1 MREAFNDLP
10 YHGTAMQPRAEQP
23 IPPAYQLAQAAY
35 ELHAALERHLHD
47 TLTELDLTIP
57 LSDALWQLDPQLG
70 PLSRRELAERL
81 NCDPSNVTFLVNRL
95 ERRRLVTRAQAR
107 GDRRLKAL
115 ALTPA
120 GIEVRDRLI
129 ATIAESSLFSQLTS
143 AQTRQLSQLLKR
155 CVAFCNSY
163 R

>member
-1 MREAFNDLP
+1 MREVFNDLP
-10 YHGTAMQPRAEQP
+10 YHGIVMQPRPGQP

-35 ELHAALERHLHD
+35 ELHAALERQLHD
-47 TLTELDLTIP
+47 TLIELDLTIA

-95 ERRRLVTRAQAR
+95 ERRRLITRAQAR

-115 ALTPA
+115 TLTPT
-120 GIEVRDRLI
+120 GIEFRDRLI
-129 ATIAESSLFSQLTS
+129 TTIAESSLFSQLTS
-143 AQTRQLSQLLKR
+143 AEQRRLAQLLRR
-155 CVAFCNSY
+155 CVAFGNPY

>member
-1 MREAFNDLP
+1 MREVFNDLR
-10 YHGTAMQPRAEQP
+10 YHVMVTQPRAEQP
-23 IPPAYQLAQAAY
+23 MPAAYQLAEAAY

-47 TLTELDLTIP
+47 TLVELDLTIP

-81 NCDPSNVTFLVNRL
+81 NCDPSNVTFLVTRL
-95 ERRRLVTRAQAR
+95 ERRRLVTSAEAR

-115 ALTPA
+115 TLTPA

-143 AQTRQLSQLLKR
+143 AQQRQLAQLLQR
-155 CVAFCNSY
+155 CVAFGNSY